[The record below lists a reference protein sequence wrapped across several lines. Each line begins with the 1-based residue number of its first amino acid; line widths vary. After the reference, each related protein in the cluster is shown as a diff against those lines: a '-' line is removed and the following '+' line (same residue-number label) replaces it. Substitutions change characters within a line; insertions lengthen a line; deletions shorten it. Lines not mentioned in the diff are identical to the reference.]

1 MNRCPLRFAATVT
14 IGVAAALLITWSAMT
29 VSNAYSQSMA
39 AMNDSFNRG
48 LSAVYLL
55 DDVRNNVDRISIDQR
70 AFLSTTDLRFLDGVW
85 SSALNLDRH
94 LEAISAL
101 AGTDG
106 EQRAGAARLSGA
118 TRQVLECVARSY
130 DIRDV
135 RGSRAALAFFDAH
148 EDVISEAKAQAD
160 QLKIGIVLNISDR
173 IANAGGRGGLLKAML
188 RSIPAEAAF
197 GSVPNARLAFG
208 VLR

>member
-1 MNRCPLRFAATVT
+1 
-14 IGVAAALLITWSAMT
+14 MT

-94 LEAISAL
+94 LEAISVL

-106 EQRAGAARLSGA
+106 EHAGAARLSGA

-130 DIRDV
+130 DIRDA